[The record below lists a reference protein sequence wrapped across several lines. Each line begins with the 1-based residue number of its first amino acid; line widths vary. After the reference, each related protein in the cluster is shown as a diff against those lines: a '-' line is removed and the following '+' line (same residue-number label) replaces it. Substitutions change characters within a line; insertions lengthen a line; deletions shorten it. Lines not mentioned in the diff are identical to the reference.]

1 MLSLCKIVTF
11 GAGWQIAGGDADDVR
26 VCGAHP
32 WQSQWL
38 VFANGDCCGTAMCD
52 VLCYKGA
59 CARRAA
65 AATAKN
71 MKFSPHARQ
80 QGKKWAATSLNR
92 MRKGRDQ
99 IVVLMK
105 FCCGGRSGSQR
116 RRRGLRAATS
126 SLRRQRDTMCRRFWQ
141 RTVTTRAK
149 LQGVT

>member
-26 VCGAHP
+26 VCAAHP
-32 WQSQWL
+32 WQSFYL
-38 VFANGDCCGTAMCD
+38 VFANGDRYGTAMCGNPSHI
-52 VLCYKGA
+52 GA

-80 QGKKWAATSLNR
+80 QGKNGAAAILHR

-99 IVVLMK
+99 FIVILK
-105 FCCGGRSGSQR
+105 FCCGGAREG
-116 RRRGLRAATS
+116 T
-126 SLRRQRDTMCRRFWQ
+126 
-141 RTVTTRAK
+141 
-149 LQGVT
+149 

>member
-11 GAGWQIAGGDADDVR
+11 GAGWQIARGDADDVR

-32 WQSQWL
+32 WQSYFL
-38 VFANGDCCGTAMCD
+38 VFANGDPYGTA
-52 VLCYKGA
+52 LNSSHRGA

-80 QGKKWAATSLNR
+80 QGKNGAAAILHR

-99 IVVLMK
+99 DKVMLK
-105 FCCGGRSGSQR
+105 FCCGGAREG
-116 RRRGLRAATS
+116 T
-126 SLRRQRDTMCRRFWQ
+126 
-141 RTVTTRAK
+141 
-149 LQGVT
+149 

>member
-32 WQSQWL
+32 WQSYYL
-38 VFANGDCCGTAMCD
+38 VFANGDAYGTAMTGSGPS
-52 VLCYKGA
+52 YIGA

-80 QGKKWAATSLNR
+80 QGKNTQAAAAGLHR

-99 IVVLMK
+99 LVVVMLK
-105 FCCGGRSGSQR
+105 FCCGGAREG
-116 RRRGLRAATS
+116 T
-126 SLRRQRDTMCRRFWQ
+126 
-141 RTVTTRAK
+141 
-149 LQGVT
+149 

>member
-11 GAGWQIAGGDADDVR
+11 GAGWQIAGGDADDAR

-32 WQSQWL
+32 WQSYYL
-38 VFANGDCCGTAMCD
+38 VFANGDAYGTAMCD
-52 VLCYKGA
+52 SPSDIGA

-80 QGKKWAATSLNR
+80 QGKNGAAAILHR

-99 IVVLMK
+99 LIVILK
-105 FCCGGRSGSQR
+105 FCCGGAREG
-116 RRRGLRAATS
+116 T
-126 SLRRQRDTMCRRFWQ
+126 
-141 RTVTTRAK
+141 
-149 LQGVT
+149 

>member
-26 VCGAHP
+26 VCAAHP
-32 WQSQWL
+32 WQSHCL
-38 VFANGDCCGTAMCD
+38 VFANGDCYGTAMCNPSS
-52 VLCYKGA
+52 YIGA

-80 QGKKWAATSLNR
+80 QGKKGTAAILHR

-99 IVVLMK
+99 LIEILK
-105 FCCGGRSGSQR
+105 FCCGGAREG
-116 RRRGLRAATS
+116 T
-126 SLRRQRDTMCRRFWQ
+126 
-141 RTVTTRAK
+141 
-149 LQGVT
+149 

>member
-32 WQSQWL
+32 WQSYYL
-38 VFANGDCCGTAMCD
+38 VFANGDSYRTAMCGNSS
-52 VLCYKGA
+52 YIGA

-80 QGKKWAATSLNR
+80 QGKKRTAAILYR
-92 MRKGRDQ
+92 MRKGRDHV
-99 IVVLMK
+99 IVMLK
-105 FCCGGRSGSQR
+105 FCCGGAREG
-116 RRRGLRAATS
+116 T
-126 SLRRQRDTMCRRFWQ
+126 
-141 RTVTTRAK
+141 
-149 LQGVT
+149 

>member
-26 VCGAHP
+26 VCAAHP
-32 WQSQWL
+32 WQSQFL
-38 VFANGDCCGTAMCD
+38 VFANGDRYGTA
-52 VLCYKGA
+52 LSSYYIGA

-80 QGKKWAATSLNR
+80 QGKKWAAAILHR

-99 IVVLMK
+99 MLFIWM
-105 FCCGGRSGSQR
+105 FCCGGAREG
-116 RRRGLRAATS
+116 T
-126 SLRRQRDTMCRRFWQ
+126 
-141 RTVTTRAK
+141 
-149 LQGVT
+149 

>member
-11 GAGWQIAGGDADDVR
+11 GAGWQIARGDADDVR

-32 WQSQWL
+32 WQSWYL
-38 VFANGDCCGTAMCD
+38 VFANGDRYGTAMCNAPSHI
-52 VLCYKGA
+52 GA

-80 QGKKWAATSLNR
+80 QGKNTQAAAILYR

-99 IVVLMK
+99 LIVMLK
-105 FCCGGRSGSQR
+105 FCCGGAREG
-116 RRRGLRAATS
+116 T
-126 SLRRQRDTMCRRFWQ
+126 
-141 RTVTTRAK
+141 
-149 LQGVT
+149 

>member
-32 WQSQWL
+32 WQSGWL
-38 VFANGDCCGTAMCD
+38 VFANGDNYGTAMCD
-52 VLCYKGA
+52 DPSYIGA

-80 QGKKWAATSLNR
+80 QGKNGVARFPDYTESTVLHR

-99 IVVLMK
+99 LTVIWK
-105 FCCGGRSGSQR
+105 FCCGGAREG
-116 RRRGLRAATS
+116 T
-126 SLRRQRDTMCRRFWQ
+126 
-141 RTVTTRAK
+141 
-149 LQGVT
+149 

>member
-26 VCGAHP
+26 VCAAHP
-32 WQSQWL
+32 WQSYNL
-38 VFANGDCCGTAMCD
+38 VFANGDYYGTAMCNQPSHT
-52 VLCYKGA
+52 GA

-80 QGKKWAATSLNR
+80 QGKMRAAASLHR

-99 IVVLMK
+99 IILKLK
-105 FCCGGRSGSQR
+105 FCCGGAREG
-116 RRRGLRAATS
+116 T
-126 SLRRQRDTMCRRFWQ
+126 
-141 RTVTTRAK
+141 
-149 LQGVT
+149 

>member
-11 GAGWQIAGGDADDVR
+11 GAGWQIAGGDADDAR

-32 WQSQWL
+32 WQSEYL
-38 VFANGDCCGTAMCD
+38 VFANGDRYGTAMD
-52 VLCYKGA
+52 SSDRGA

-80 QGKKWAATSLNR
+80 QGDKWAAANLHR

-99 IVVLMK
+99 LLVMLK
-105 FCCGGRSGSQR
+105 FCCGGAREG
-116 RRRGLRAATS
+116 T
-126 SLRRQRDTMCRRFWQ
+126 
-141 RTVTTRAK
+141 
-149 LQGVT
+149 